1 MTPELAAFSDWT
13 LALLPR
19 LFLYPGGLWLL
30 AALLFFRFASGGLSA
45 VQPSRLLQ
53 DLAGLSLLSTAL
65 AWTAIA
71 LLPFPG
77 VPPLPY
83 PVDRFV
89 PLALLA
95 LSLTL
100 DIGDGKASRLQ
111 GEVTVIM
118 ILALLIPAIESRTLF
133 GTSAHPTIAVV
144 ASSLA
149 VGIGLVA
156 LQRTGEGQQ
165 GIEGGVRW
173 LGWLCLGLLPL
184 WQLFAVDSA
193 WLPSLVVGVALLLLC
208 GLGRLLPG
216 GGRAAVWVAS
226 SALFLALL
234 GLLPALLAS
243 G

>member
-30 AALLFFRFASGGLSA
+30 AALLLFRSASGGLPA
-45 VQPSRLLQ
+45 VQPSRLLH
-53 DLAGLSLLSTAL
+53 DLARVNLLSAAL

-77 VPPLPY
+77 IPPLPY

-95 LSLTL
+95 LSFLL
-100 DIGDGKASRLQ
+100 DIKGGKASPLQ
-111 GEVTVIM
+111 GVVTAIVT
-118 ILALLIPAIESRTLF
+118 LAVLIPSIESRTLF

-149 VGIGLVA
+149 VGIALVA
-156 LQRTGEGQQ
+156 LLQAGEGQQ
-165 GIEGGVRW
+165 SISGGVRW
-173 LGWLCLGLLPL
+173 LSWLCLGLLPL
-184 WQLFAVDSA
+184 WQFIAVEGA
-193 WLPSLVVGVALLLLC
+193 WLPSLTVVVALLLLC
-208 GLGRLLPG
+208 GLSRLLPD
-216 GGRAAVWVAS
+216 GGRAAVWAAS

-243 G
+243 V